1 MVQCIGKLIYHVIE
15 SAKCHFYAETTRLC
29 FICKMISRYLAD
41 VINPID
47 TKGHIFG
54 AAFISDSQV
63 SINRYRHTKKNQ
75 KNLYR

>member
-54 AAFISDSQV
+54 AAFINYGTYDIISRCDMNGS
-63 SINRYRHTKKNQ
+63 
-75 KNLYR
+75 